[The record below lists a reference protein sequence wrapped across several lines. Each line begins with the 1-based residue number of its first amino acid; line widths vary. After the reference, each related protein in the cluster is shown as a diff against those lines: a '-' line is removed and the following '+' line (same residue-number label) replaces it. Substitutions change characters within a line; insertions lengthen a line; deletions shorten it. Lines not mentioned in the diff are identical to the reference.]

1 MFTLAAAFQE
11 LGGLGGTGWA
21 VIAAIGLVVV
31 FFIFVLVWAS
41 RYKKVGPN
49 HVLIIYGRRHKIRD
63 AQGRASRVGYRIV
76 KGGGAFVWPIIEQY
90 QILSLEILTI
100 DVKTPEAV
108 YTVQG
113 VPVEVDGVAQ
123 IKIRG
128 DENSIRTAAEQFLS
142 KDRREIMNVALQ
154 TLEGHLRAMLGTM
167 TVEEIYKNRDRFAQ
181 EVQETAARDMANMG
195 LHIVSFTIRDIRDS
209 EGYLD
214 ALGKPRT
221 AEVKR
226 DAIIAQAEADR
237 DSMIRSAEANRA
249 GQEARYVAETKIAE
263 ANRNYEMK
271 KADYQASINDR
282 RAQADLAYDLQKYK
296 TGQAV
301 KQEEIQVQIVEKQKR
316 IEVQEAETLRKEKEL
331 SATVEKPAAA
341 EKYRIQTLADAEKYK
356 LQTEAE
362 GQAEAVRDIGTGEA
376 DANKARG
383 LAQADVIQAQ
393 GESEAVAMEK
403 KAAAWQKYNEAAIV
417 QMFIDKMP
425 EIVSAISA
433 PLAKTDKIVIVSTGG
448 DGAGASKV
456 TKDVVNIAA
465 QLPPMLEA
473 LTGMD
478 LQQLIKRIPLLKE
491 APQAKEKN
499 KK

>member
-1 MFTLAAAFQE
+1 MFTL
-11 LGGLGGTGWA
+11 GTQYAGMSSVGWA
-21 VIAAIGLVVV
+21 VLAAVGLVIV
-31 FFIFVLVWAS
+31 FIIFALVYAS

-63 AQGRASRVGYRIV
+63 AQGRTGTVGYRIV

-108 YTVQG
+108 YTVKG

-123 IKIRG
+123 MKIRG
-128 DENSIRTAAEQFLS
+128 DETSIRTAAEQFLS
-142 KDRREIMNVALQ
+142 KDRREIMSVALQ
-154 TLEGHLRAMLGTM
+154 TLEGHLRAILGTM

-181 EVQETAARDMANMG
+181 EVQNTAAADMANMG
-195 LHIVSFTIRDIRDS
+195 LHIVSFTIRDIRDN

-237 DSMIRSAEANRA
+237 DSMIRSAEANQA
-249 GQEARYVAETKIAE
+249 GQEARYAAETKIAE
-263 ANRNYEMK
+263 ANRDYEMK
-271 KADYQASINDR
+271 KAEYQVSINDR
-282 RAQADLAYDLQKYK
+282 RAQADLAYDLQRFK
-296 TGQAV
+296 TGQSV
-301 KQEEIQVQIVEKQKR
+301 KQEEIQVEIVEKQKR
-316 IEVQEAETLRKEKEL
+316 IEVQEAEIIRKEKEL
-331 SATVEKPAAA
+331 SATIEKPAEA
-341 EKYRIQTLADAEKYK
+341 EKYRIQALADAEKYK
-356 LQTEAE
+356 RHTEAE
-362 GQAEAVRDIGTGEA
+362 GQAQAVRDIGTGEA

-383 LAQADVIQAQ
+383 LAKADVIQAQ
-393 GESEAVAMEK
+393 GESEAAAMEK
-403 KAAAWQKYNEAAIV
+403 KADAWQRYNEAAII
-417 QMFIDKMP
+417 QMFIDRMP
-425 EIVSAISA
+425 EIVRAISE
-433 PLAKTDKIVIVSTGG
+433 PLSNTEKIVIVSTGG
-448 DGAGASKV
+448 DGQGAGASKI

-478 LQQLIKRIPLLKE
+478 LQQLIKKIPLLKE
-491 APQAKEKN
+491 AQAKEK
-499 KK
+499 KKK

>member
-1 MFTLAAAFQE
+1 MQSLAMVMQD
-11 LGGLGGTGWA
+11 LGGTGWA
-21 VIAAIGLVVV
+21 VLAAIGLVVIII
-31 FFIFVLVWAS
+31 IFALVYAS

-63 AQGRASRVGYRIV
+63 AQGRVSSVGYRIV

-108 YTVQG
+108 YTVMG

-128 DENSIRTAAEQFLS
+128 DENSIRTSAEQFLS
-142 KDRREIMNVALQ
+142 KDRREIMSVALQ

-195 LHIVSFTIRDIRDS
+195 LQIVSFTIRDIRDN

-249 GQEARYVAETKIAE
+249 GQEARYAAETKIAE
-263 ANRNYEMK
+263 ANRDYEMK
-271 KADYQASINDR
+271 KSEYQGSINDK
-282 RAQADLAYDLQKYK
+282 RAQADLAYDLQKFK
-296 TGQAV
+296 TGQSV
-301 KQEEIQVQIVEKQKR
+301 KQEEIQVEVIEKQKK
-316 IEVQEAETLRKEKEL
+316 IEVQEAEITRKQKEL
-331 SATVEKPAAA
+331 SAEVEKPAEA
-341 EKYRIQTLADAEKYK
+341 EKYRIQALADAEKYK
-356 LQTEAE
+356 RQAEAE
-362 GQAEAVRDIGTGEA
+362 GQAEALRDIGTAEA

-383 LAQADVIQAQ
+383 LAEADVIIAQ
-393 GESEAVAMEK
+393 GQSEATAMQK
-403 KAAAWQKYNEAAIV
+403 KADAWQQYNEAAIA
-417 QMFIDKMP
+417 QMFIEKMP
-425 EIVSAISA
+425 EIVRAISE
-433 PLAKTDKIVIVSTGG
+433 PLSKTDKIVVVSTGG

-456 TKDVVNIAA
+456 TKDVVNVAA
-465 QLPPMLEA
+465 QLPPMLQA

-478 LQQLIKRIPLLKE
+478 IQQLIKKIPLLKE
-491 APQAKEKN
+491 AKEK
-499 KK
+499 KKEEKK